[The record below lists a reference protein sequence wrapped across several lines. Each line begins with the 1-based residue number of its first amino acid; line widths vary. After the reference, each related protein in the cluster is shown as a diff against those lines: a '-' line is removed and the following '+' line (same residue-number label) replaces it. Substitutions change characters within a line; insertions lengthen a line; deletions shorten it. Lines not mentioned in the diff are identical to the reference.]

1 MFKIYLFIYFETYR
15 AGMDRPILL
24 SSALSLVLTNVEINK
39 FELHEDPPPPPPK
52 KKNFKR
58 A

>member
-24 SSALSLVLTNVEINK
+24 SSALSLVLTNVEINN
-39 FELHEDPPPPPPK
+39 FELHEDTPPK
-52 KKNFKR
+52 KKK
-58 A
+58 